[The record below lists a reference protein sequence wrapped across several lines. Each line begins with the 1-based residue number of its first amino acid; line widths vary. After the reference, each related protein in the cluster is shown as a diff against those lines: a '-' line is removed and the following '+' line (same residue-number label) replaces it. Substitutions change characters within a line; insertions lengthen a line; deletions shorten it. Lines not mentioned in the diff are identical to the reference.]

1 MVPMVAASP
10 LMRIKAINGITK
22 KLIYFDLFL
31 ITGMLP
37 TDWKLA
43 RVVPIP
49 KLDCSKD
56 PAMQWQ
62 TDINSPEK
70 HVLLAHFII
79 LFDRLSQQ

>member
-49 KLDCSKD
+49 KLGYSKD
-56 PAMQWQ
+56 PA
-62 TDINSPEK
+62 N
-70 HVLLAHFII
+70 
-79 LFDRLSQQ
+79 DRLISILPVLQKNTFY

>member
-37 TDWKLA
+37 TWKLA

-56 PAMQWQ
+56 PANGRL
-62 TDINSPEK
+62 ISILP
-70 HVLLAHFII
+70 VLQKNTFY
-79 LFDRLSQQ
+79 